1 MCGITGF
8 LSNNKDQS
16 NAELISLVGKMSD
29 SLRHRGPDDSG
40 SWADENSG
48 VALGF
53 RRLAILDLSPS
64 GHQPMVSSDGRFII
78 VFNGEIYNFIELR
91 LLLSQMGVTF
101 IGSSDT
107 EVILAAIC
115 RWGMLEAVKKFNG
128 MFAFAIWDRQ
138 EKCLW
143 LARDRIGIKPLYYG
157 WMGGVLLFGSEIKA
171 LAENPHFEAEINRD
185 ALIAFLRFGYI
196 PTPLSIYENIY
207 KLEPGN
213 LLRIPEKDSPGSQEK
228 ICYWSAREAVAASF
242 NSPFQGDAQEAMTE
256 LDSLIRR
263 SVRERMIADVPLGAF
278 LSGGVDSS
286 TIVALMQQQAT
297 QRVKTFTIGFEDK
310 SYNEA
315 KYAAAVARH
324 LQTDHTE
331 LYVDEKITL
340 DVIPRLPTLYDEPFA
355 DSSQIPTF
363 LVAELA
369 RKSVT
374 VSLSGDGGDE
384 LFAGY
389 QRYFWA
395 RKIRGSFGWLSQTN
409 VQWVAR
415 FIQGLIKQDYLVDS
429 IARVMPA
436 RFRQPNLSVKLQT
449 ISEIIDL
456 EPSKNVYKSLAFHHC
471 EYPERFVLGG
481 TEPETVLTDQTKWPH
496 AFGFTEL
503 LMYLD
508 LVTYLPDDIL
518 AKVDRA
524 SMGVSLEAR
533 VPFLDDYRLVEFAWR
548 LPLSMKIKGNQ
559 GKQILRQVLY
569 QYVPRNLIERPKMGF
584 LLPIGRWLRGPL
596 RDWAE
601 GLLDERKLVIQ
612 GFLNPTLIRQVWNE
626 YLIEKNEMQY
636 FLWDVLM
643 FQAWLG
649 VNGM

>member
-213 LLRIPEKDSPGSQEK
+213 LLRIPEQDSPGSQEK

-297 QRVKTFTIGFEDK
+297 QRVRTFTIGFEDK

-331 LYVDEKITL
+331 LCVDEKITL

-415 FIQGLIKQDYLVDS
+415 FIKGLIKQDYLVDS
-429 IARVMPA
+429 IARVLPA

-456 EPSKNVYKSLAFHHC
+456 ERSKSVYKSLAFHHC

-533 VPFLDDYRLVEFAWR
+533 VPFLDDHRLVEFAWR
-548 LPLSMKIKGNQ
+548 LPLSLKIKGNQ

-601 GLLDERKLVIQ
+601 GLLNERKLVTQ

-626 YLIEKNEMQY
+626 YLLEKNGMQY

-643 FQAWLG
+643 FQAWLS
-649 VNGM
+649 VNGK